1 MINIAIIGSDSFIA
15 SQFFNSIEYKENIK
29 LYSRQASGK
38 KNEMVKEDLFKIS
51 SADFKDS
58 DVVINF
64 AAIVHQPNLNDNTLY
79 KKVNTDLA
87 IHFAQEAKKAGVKHF
102 IQMSTIAVY
111 GNVNSIDIYSPENPD
126 NTYGATKLAADKAL
140 MTLQDK
146 TFKVSIIRP
155 PMVYGGGNAPGNMM
169 KLIKYAQKGVP
180 MPFKRVNNERDF
192 IHVLNLVNS
201 IFVVIQN
208 TINGIILPTDKKAVS
223 TSEIIDLVKVNSLN
237 PVRQIRV
244 PKFIL
249 AVGKKLIPSIYNK
262 IFGSLKVEC
271 NLSEDIY
278 RPNYTI
284 EDGIKEMISFLEH
297 S

>member
-1 MINIAIIGSDSFIA
+1 MINIAILGSDSFIA

-29 LYSRQASGK
+29 LYSCQASRK
-38 KNEMVKEDLFKIS
+38 KNEIVKEDLFKIS
-51 SADFKDS
+51 SADFKGS

-64 AAIVHQPNLNDNTLY
+64 AAIVHQPDLNDDALY

-87 IHFAQEAKKAGVKHF
+87 IHFAREAKKAGVRQF

-111 GNVNSIDIYSPENPD
+111 GNVNSIDIYSPENPG
-126 NTYGATKLAADKAL
+126 NIYGATKLTADKAL

-146 TFKVSIIRP
+146 TFKVSIIRS

-169 KLIKYAQKGVP
+169 KLIQFAQKGFP
-180 MPFKRVNNERDF
+180 LPFKGVKNKRDF

-201 IFVVIQN
+201 LTVVIEN
-208 TINGIILPTDKKAVS
+208 KKNGIILPTDKKAVS

-271 NLSEDIY
+271 NLSEEIY
-278 RPNYTI
+278 KPKFTI
-284 EDGIKEMISFLEH
+284 EDGIKEMIAFL
-297 S
+297 